1 MELLRDLR
9 GLEPLKKLFWSELN
23 YDRVNQPLS
32 RCGWNQ
38 TAANALAED
47 PVLFAGGG
55 AGEFDSPD
63 RRRAEDGAPAEARAL
78 AGTYRA
84 SVSRRY

>member
-1 MELLRDLR
+1 MDRLERESRLVGILELLEGLH

-32 RCGWNQ
+32 RRGWSQ
-38 TAANALAED
+38 TAANALDDD

-55 AGEFDSPD
+55 QNNDFHVVYS
-63 RRRAEDGAPAEARAL
+63 RLPA
-78 AGTYRA
+78 
-84 SVSRRY
+84 